1 MDLETR
7 YTAGIA
13 TPEKW
18 RDAHTTDARQL
29 GVEVGLDEHEM
40 EPEKSL
46 ATENTARHVN
56 SKPQTQGY
64 TLSPGSLSKAS

>member
-1 MDLETR
+1 METR

-29 GVEVGLDEHEM
+29 GVEVGLDENEVK
-40 EPEKSL
+40 PEKSL
-46 ATENTARHVN
+46 TTENTGRHVTV
-56 SKPQTQGY
+56 SPRHKGY
-64 TLSPGSLSKAS
+64 TLSPGSLSKAR